1 MSQPNEESKKEKKIK
16 KSILKTLLYYSDDI
30 ALAIYKSIKPAL
42 RIKTASQ
49 KDYGGANMDRQKV
62 LLDLAAELIK
72 LATDGTELKRAKK
85 RRNIALGTG
94 LAGLGA
100 GIGGLGAA
108 LGIARKNPQEVQEV
122 QALRDILQDT
132 EKQVKSLKRALKQM
146 RRKAIPLKYRVPL
159 GISQIGGLVGLGSL
173 PFAIYYAHKAKK
185 LSKKER
191 TNKMQ

>member
-1 MSQPNEESKKEKKIK
+1 
-16 KSILKTLLYYSDDI
+16 
-30 ALAIYKSIKPAL
+30 
-42 RIKTASQ
+42 
-49 KDYGGANMDRQKV
+49 MDRQKV

-72 LATDGTELKRAKK
+72 LATDDTDDTELKRAKK

-94 LAGLGA
+94 LAG
-100 GIGGLGAA
+100 GLGAA
-108 LGIARKNPQEVQEV
+108 LGIARKNPQEVQAV
-122 QALRDILQDT
+122 HDMLNSFLQDA
-132 EKQVKSLKRALKQM
+132 EKQGISPKQALKQM
-146 RRKAIPLKYRVPL
+146 DKYLKQMRKAIPLKYRV

>member
-1 MSQPNEESKKEKKIK
+1 MSQPNEESKKEKEIK

-49 KDYGGANMDRQKV
+49 KDYGGVDMDRQKV

-72 LATDGTELKRAKK
+72 LATDDTELKRAKK

-108 LGIARKNPQEVQEV
+108 LGIARKNRKNPQEVQAV
-122 QALRDILQDT
+122 YDTLNSILQDA
-132 EKQVKSLKRALKQM
+132 EKQGISLKQALKQM
-146 RRKAIPLKYRVPL
+146 RKAIPLKYRVPL

-185 LSKKER
+185 LSKKES
-191 TNKMQ
+191 

>member
-1 MSQPNEESKKEKKIK
+1 MSQPNEESKKKKEIK
-16 KSILKTLLYYSDDI
+16 NSILRTLLNYTDDI
-30 ALAIYKSIKPAL
+30 ALAIYKSIKPAS

-49 KDYGGANMDRQKV
+49 KDHGGVNMDRQKV

-72 LATDGTELKRAKK
+72 LATDDTELKRAKK

-108 LGIARKNPQEVQEV
+108 LGIARKNPQEVQAVYDTLNSIV
-122 QALRDILQDT
+122 QNA
-132 EKQVKSLKRALKQM
+132 EKPISPSRLSKQM
-146 RRKAIPLKYRVPL
+146 RKAIPLKYRVPL

-185 LSKKER
+185 LSKER
-191 TNKMQ
+191 KNK

>member
-1 MSQPNEESKKEKKIK
+1 MSQPNEESKKEKKMK

-30 ALAIYKSIKPAL
+30 ALGIYKSIKPAL

-49 KDYGGANMDRQKV
+49 KDYGGVNMDRQKV

-72 LATDGTELKRAKK
+72 LATDDTELKRAKK

-108 LGIARKNPQEVQEV
+108 LGIARKNPEV
-122 QALRDILQDT
+122 QAMYDILQDT
-132 EKQVKSLKRALKQM
+132 EKQVKTLKQVLKQT
-146 RRKAIPLKYRVPL
+146 RKKVMPLKYRVPR

-185 LSKKER
+185 LSNKER